1 MNDAGE
7 RMVQHNNKLYQKD
20 DFVRALYNAAGLTVE
35 GVLERLD
42 EAEKQEFFDTMTETG
57 VKLIEGYLGII
68 PPKDADIA
76 ERRQNVQSNWL
87 AAKGK
92 KFTIEMIQDVAEAW
106 DNGAVAVQFI
116 GGKIIISFTQIFGVP
131 KYIES
136 ITATI
141 EKIKPAHIGFEFVY
155 RTHSWRDLK
164 AYTWEWA
171 QAKTWAEI
179 KEGNWGEVYRKL

>member
-1 MNDAGE
+1 
-7 RMVQHNNKLYQKD
+7 MVQHNNKLYQKD

-92 KFTIEMIQDVAEAW
+92 KFAFEMIQDVAEA
-106 DNGAVAVQFI
+106 
-116 GGKIIISFTQIFGVP
+116 
-131 KYIES
+131 
-136 ITATI
+136 
-141 EKIKPAHIGFEFVY
+141 
-155 RTHSWRDLK
+155 
-164 AYTWEWA
+164 
-171 QAKTWAEI
+171 
-179 KEGNWGEVYRKL
+179 